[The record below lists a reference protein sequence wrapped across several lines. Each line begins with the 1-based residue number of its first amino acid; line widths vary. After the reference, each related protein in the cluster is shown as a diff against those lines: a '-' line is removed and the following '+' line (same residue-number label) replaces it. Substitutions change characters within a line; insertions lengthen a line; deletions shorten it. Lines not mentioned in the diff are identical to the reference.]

1 MAVGVAT
8 AAAAVLG
15 GAVLLLVLLLLLLLL
30 ELAVVTAPQATF
42 QWAILRTC
50 WHRLNRTAQ
59 IIASITIASI
69 ISTAVQHAMHL
80 HDSQW
85 WIWAEVAVAATAIT
99 VRITVW
105 SHVYRSLLSFFGP
118 LHSAIF
124 TPDAFMR
131 RSRRLTQATT
141 ASLSY
146 RPMTTTAKVG

>member
-99 VRITVW
+99 VRITGR
-105 SHVYRSLLSFFGP
+105 SHDIGPSFHFSVP
-118 LHSAIF
+118 F
-124 TPDAFMR
+124 TPPYLHLMHLCVDRVASPR
-131 RSRRLTQATT
+131 RRQH
-141 ASLSY
+141 
-146 RPMTTTAKVG
+146 P